1 MPSAPLQESA
11 MTISTLLGDGP
22 TDLWIDGSHGR
33 MFVRSWFPER
43 DALRPNHAPIL
54 LLHESLGCIE
64 QWKDFPSV
72 LAQAT
77 GRTVVAYDRL
87 GFGRSDRLT
96 APPAPTFVEDEA
108 AHGFA
113 CVLEHLG
120 IERFVVLGHSVGGSM
135 AVHCAARYPEAC
147 QAMITMSAVTFVEQ
161 RTLSGIRQAR
171 AWFADPA
178 QRERLRRY
186 HGERSD
192 WVLSAWIDT
201 WLAPDFATWTLAH
214 ALPAVGCPSLAIHGD
229 DDEFGSERH
238 PQLIADHASGQV
250 EQALLSGVGHVP
262 HREQPE
268 LVLERIERFL
278 QRIG

>member
-1 MPSAPLQESA
+1 
-11 MTISTLLGDGP
+11 
-22 TDLWIDGSHGR
+22 
-33 MFVRSWFPER
+33 
-43 DALRPNHAPIL
+43 
-54 LLHESLGCIE
+54 
-64 QWKDFPSV
+64 
-72 LAQAT
+72 
-77 GRTVVAYDRL
+77 
-87 GFGRSDRLT
+87 
-96 APPAPTFVEDEA
+96 
-108 AHGFA
+108 
-113 CVLEHLG
+113 
-120 IERFVVLGHSVGGSM
+120 M

-201 WLAPDFATWTLAH
+201 WLAPDFATWTLATRC
-214 ALPAVGCPSLAIHGD
+214 AAVGCRALPSMAMTM
-229 DDEFGSERH
+229 SSAQRH

-250 EQALLSGVGHVP
+250 EQALLSGGP
-262 HREQPE
+262 CYREPE

>member
-1 MPSAPLQESA
+1 
-11 MTISTLLGDGP
+11 MTISTLLCDGP
-22 TDLWIDGSHGR
+22 TDLCIDGTHGR
-33 MFVRSWFPER
+33 MFARSWFPER

-64 QWKDFPSV
+64 QWKDFPSA